1 MYAGRQNLGSW
12 CGQWEWR
19 MAFNLIVRSLVLLS
33 LLAACRGRP
42 PTTEALFQD
51 ARKAFNTGNLELAGR
66 LAQQGLGHRHSQPG
80 TLWHYRFLLLQSE
93 ILFVQGKND
102 DALAL
107 LPKTIPKDSGLT
119 EIEIRSLIIRA
130 RIQYRNRQ
138 YQEADRLLTQARR
151 LAVESG
157 SSLLLAEVALRRG
170 YLHSLQTNFEAA
182 EECYRFAYQ
191 GALEG
196 KDPFLQ
202 IEALGNLGFNLVQK
216 FRYDEAIPKFEL
228 ALQAAEQAGDLRSVA
243 RSWGNLGTCYYQL
256 GDFDKA
262 LELLKRA
269 EALATELKL
278 EWDRQNW
285 LGNIGDV
292 HYESGDLE
300 NAISYFE
307 KAVKV
312 ARELS
317 DPTWTANWLNNLSIV
332 QREKGNLEAAERYNY
347 ESQNIQERIKDKND
361 EFYLLTLANGAQ
373 IKFVKKQFQEAESI
387 YLGVLEKATDLRIPQ
402 PQWSA
407 HVDLGS
413 LYAEIGQP
421 ARAESHFESA
431 LSTVESVRSVLLRDE
446 FKMTFQ
452 SRLIELY
459 RNYIGFLMNEGRIE
473 KALEVAD
480 SNRALVLAEKL
491 KLERKSLLWA
501 QIPKLRQLARHLDA
515 VLLSYWLA
523 PKSSFLWVVTPNA
536 IRSFTLPGEPKIRR
550 LVEAH
555 GNVIRNSPDPIADTD
570 STAADLYAAL
580 VAPASPLIPAGS
592 RVILVPDGCL
602 HDLNFETL
610 RVSPGGSRYWIE
622 DVTIAVA
629 PSLGVLEAA
638 SGARSAPSKPMLL
651 IGDAV
656 PVSDEF
662 PSLKDAKPEIES
674 IKGYF
679 DEPTV
684 LTGQNEHQRAYT
696 ELQPDLFRL
705 IHFSAHATAN
715 RQSPLNSAVI
725 LSPQSDSF
733 KLYAHDVMKF
743 TLRADVVPI
752 SACHGAGARSYS
764 GEGLVGFMW
773 AFLQAGARNV
783 IAGLWDVNDR
793 STAEMMSDFY
803 AHVKGGKSPADA
815 LRFAKLDMLKAQN
828 AYRRPYYWAPFQ
840 LFTRSNPFT
849 NRWIASR

>member
-1 MYAGRQNLGSW
+1 
-12 CGQWEWR
+12 

-51 ARKAFNTGNLELAGR
+51 ARKAFNTGNLELASR
-66 LAQQGLGHRHSQPG
+66 LAAQGLGLRHVQPG
-80 TLWHYRFLLLQSE
+80 TLWHHRFLLLQSE

-107 LPKTIPKDSGLT
+107 LPKTVPNNSGLT
-119 EIEIRSLIIRA
+119 EIGIRSLIIRA

-138 YQEADRLLTQARR
+138 YQEADRLLTQAKE

-170 YLHSLQTNFEAA
+170 YLHSLQNNFTEA
-182 EECYRFAYQ
+182 EECYRSAYR

-196 KDPFLQ
+196 RDPFLQ
-202 IEALGNLGFNLVQK
+202 IEALGNLGFNLVQNS
-216 FRYDEAIPKFEL
+216 RYDEAIPKFEL
-228 ALQAAEQAGDLRSVA
+228 ALQAAEQAGDRRSVA

-256 GDFDKA
+256 GDFEKA
-262 LELLKRA
+262 LELLKRG
-269 EALATELKL
+269 ESLAAELKL

-292 HYESGDLE
+292 HYERGNHE

-307 KAVKV
+307 KALKV

-332 QREKGNLEAAERYNY
+332 QRDKGDLGAAERYNH
-347 ESQNIQERIKDKND
+347 ESQNIQEGIKDKNL

-373 IKFVKKQFQEAESI
+373 IKFTKGQFPEAESI
-387 YLGVLEKATDLRIPQ
+387 YLRVLEKATDLKIPQ
-402 PQWSA
+402 SQWLA
-407 HVDLGS
+407 HVDLGT
-413 LYAEIGQP
+413 LYARIGQSS
-421 ARAESHFESA
+421 RAESHFESA
-431 LSTVESVRSVLLRDE
+431 LSTVENVRSGLRRDE
-446 FKMTFQ
+446 FKITFQ
-452 SRLIELY
+452 SRLIDLY
-459 RNYIGFLMNEGRIE
+459 RNYIDFLMREGRIE
-473 KALEVAD
+473 KALEAAE

-491 KLERKSLLWA
+491 GLERKSLLWA
-501 QIPKLRQLARHLDA
+501 QIPKLRQLARRLDA

-555 GNVIRNSPDPIADTD
+555 GNVIRNSPDLIADSD
-570 STAADLYAAL
+570 STAADLYDLL
-580 VAPASPLIPAGS
+580 VAPASQLIPPGS
-592 RVILVPDGCL
+592 RVLLVPDGCL

-610 RVSPGGSRYWIE
+610 RVSPGRSRYWIE

-629 PSLGVLEAA
+629 PSLAVLDTA
-638 SGARSAPSKPMLL
+638 SSARPAPSKPLLL

-656 PVSDEF
+656 PVSEEF
-662 PSLKDAKPEIES
+662 PRLKAAIPEIES
-674 IKGYF
+674 IKSYF

-684 LTGQNEHQRAYT
+684 LTGPKANPGAYG
-696 ELQPDLFRL
+696 ESHPELFRL

-743 TLRADVVPI
+743 RLRAEIVTI

-815 LRFAKLDMLKAQN
+815 LRFAKLDMLKADN

-840 LFTRSNPFT
+840 LFTRSNPFNNPWT
-849 NRWIASR
+849 ASR